1 MRSILLKA
9 SRIALMDAAR
19 GKGHKIMS
27 GEVLKSNA
35 NMLKLMNRLGFG
47 IDYSP
52 EEANIKRVSKVL

>member
-1 MRSILLKA
+1 
-9 SRIALMDAAR
+9 MDAAR

-35 NMLKLMNRLGFG
+35 NMLKLMDRLGFG